1 MNRYTKLSIDLAN
14 QKNYLDELF
23 RVYPLEPDTI
33 RSIADEV
40 WTKIESAFNSND
52 NIALLKTLLELKLFP
67 IKDGYVPYL
76 RKDKSAIERNPRTV
90 NRICGRVRE
99 LGLDRLYEKIT
110 EPKET
115 NRQMGPLF
123 RQWIASGTLGV

>member
-40 WTKIESAFNSND
+40 
-52 NIALLKTLLELKLFP
+52 
-67 IKDGYVPYL
+67 
-76 RKDKSAIERNPRTV
+76 
-90 NRICGRVRE
+90 
-99 LGLDRLYEKIT
+99 
-110 EPKET
+110 
-115 NRQMGPLF
+115 
-123 RQWIASGTLGV
+123 

>member
-76 RKDKSAIERNPRTV
+76 RKDKSAIERNPRTI
-90 NRICGRVRE
+90 NRICGRV
-99 LGLDRLYEKIT
+99 
-110 EPKET
+110 
-115 NRQMGPLF
+115 
-123 RQWIASGTLGV
+123 